1 MNNFTTNTYKMKR
14 KITDE
19 GNIDKKYKKFIIDM
33 IYGMNKSQ
41 DVLLSSIAHEL
52 DEKTKKINIIERLS
66 IHLAEK

>member
-52 DEKTKKINIIERLS
+52 DEKLKK
-66 IHLAEK
+66 